1 MNTIFIALYLL
12 SNPLWSSNG
21 KSLTQTRTELI
32 SNVMHHKNVM
42 IKIEIGECK
51 ECSRSLEK
59 ILIRLN
65 GIESVEFIKKN
76 KTLKI
81 VYNPAYISEPD
92 IHRKIAEVGYDTEL
106 VKATDQAYN
115 NLLECCKYKN

>member
-1 MNTIFIALYLL
+1 
-12 SNPLWSSNG
+12 
-21 KSLTQTRTELI
+21 
-32 SNVMHHKNVM
+32 MHHKNVM

-59 ILIRLN
+59 ILIKLN